1 MDLVA
6 TLEGKGAATGMP
18 NGAELLALTGAVVF
32 RDFESLDACRE
43 AVRAA
48 LGDAGLADTAAT
60 IGSYNAIVK
69 VADAT
74 GIELDESTAEMTVDM
89 RVDLDLVDH
98 KT

>member
-1 MDLVA
+1 VDLVA

-18 NGAELLALTGAVVF
+18 HGAELLALTDAVVL
-32 RDFESLDACRE
+32 RDFDRLDACRVM
-43 AVRAA
+43 VRAA

-74 GIELDESTAEMTVDM
+74 GIELDESTAEMTADM
-89 RVDLDLVDH
+89 RTNLDLVDR